1 MQTNGNQRKEVI
13 MKNFKN
19 VSIGLAIGFSIAA
32 AIVATPSPAKSAE
45 QFVPK
50 MGRNCPN
57 ATRDQFDGT
66 CKLNTSVDAYWVN
79 PNGFNGGTSCRGQ
92 YFYSEG
98 YCVRTR

>member
-1 MQTNGNQRKEVI
+1 
-13 MKNFKN
+13 MKVTQK
-19 VSIGLAIGFSIAA
+19 IIAGLGVLALTTGSLGA
-32 AIVATPSPAKSAE
+32 PAKAAE

>member
-1 MQTNGNQRKEVI
+1 
-13 MKNFKN
+13 MKITKVAVAFLT
-19 VSIGLAIGFSIAA
+19 GFAITAA
-32 AIVATPSPAKSAE
+32 TISAPPAKADE

-66 CKLNTSVDAYWVN
+66 CRLNTSVDAYWVN
-79 PNGFNGGTSCRGQ
+79 PNNWSGGTSCRGS

-98 YCVRTR
+98 YCIRTN

>member
-1 MQTNGNQRKEVI
+1 

-19 VSIGLAIGFSIAA
+19 VSIGLAIGMALAGAIIATSA
-32 AIVATPSPAKSAE
+32 PAKAAE

-66 CKLNTSVDAYWVN
+66 CKLNTSVDVFWKN
-79 PNGFNGGTSCRGQ
+79 PQGWDGGISCPGS